1 MRKHT
6 RKLRHES
13 LESRHLLAVDLGQIV
28 GTVTND
34 LSGDG
39 VTTAA
44 AVGHTVELYLDDGD
58 STFDPVSGGGG
69 DALQSS
75 TTSDASGNYSFDNL
89 LEGNYFVRVV
99 PTAGTQ
105 TRAGTDVSSLV
116 TFNATDVMGTTNL
129 TIDDFTTAQTVS
141 VDRLVSDVGTVS
153 GDGVVDD
160 VGITGG
166 EQDLRVEV
174 TAGVGNVTALSA
186 FNNGSAVVL
195 SLSSASGVNGRMVAT
210 WDGDDNDGSTV
221 DHSNLALDL
230 ENGGANSAFA
240 LNIATDQPD
249 GSLIIRAFSG
259 AGNVSEATFDLAGA
273 DTDGIING
281 TTGEDISINFTD
293 FATTS
298 GTGVDFTNVTALQL
312 ELDFTGAGENGLD
325 AQIEV
330 LGVVGFTTRTAD
342 FTVLNEMSLGDQVW
356 IDLDNDGIFE
366 LGESGIAGVAL
377 TLYEDTDSDDD
388 YLDETPL
395 ATTTTDGSGNYL
407 FTGLFPGD
415 YIVQVDAANF
425 TGGGVLEGLAS
436 STGNDSG
443 GSAPDP
449 DTPDADNTDKGTLA
463 ADTSVVS
470 LGVTLLG
477 NGEPINDGDTDAN
490 TNRTLDFGFFGYD
503 LTITKVVDQATAAP
517 NDTLVYTVV
526 VTNSGPSTATNVD
539 LTDTLPTG
547 ITFVSGTTTVGGQSV
562 VGSGGSPT
570 VTSTIGTLLS
580 GQSATITINATVDA
594 GTSGLIT
601 NTAVTSGTDE
611 SDTTNNTA
619 TADTTIQPNI
629 DLAITKVDDDNNQ
642 SLSPGDSI
650 SYTLGVQNNGPSSA
664 TGVTV
669 VDVLPTGLTFNP
681 TGSTVPDS
689 TVAVAGGTQL
699 TYNLGSM
706 ANAASSNITINAT
719 IDSSFTGTLTN
730 TATVSGNETETTTAN
745 NTASAESVVSIEP
758 ASISG
763 FVYVDTDN
771 DGNFDSGEQPIA
783 SVLISLTGTDI
794 NSNPV
799 SQTTVTNSLGFYSF
813 NNLMPGTYQV
823 SETQPA
829 FFPDGQDSASY
840 PGATVGSDLIS
851 TIVLGAGDDAEANN
865 FGELPPTLSK
875 RSFLASN
882 IF

>member
-1 MRKHT
+1 MRKHY

-13 LESRHLLAVDLGQIV
+13 LENRYLLATDLGQIS

-44 AVGHTVELYLDDGD
+44 AAGQTIELYLDDTDGV
-58 STFDPVSGGGG
+58 FDPVSGGGG
-69 DALQSS
+69 DVLQST
-75 TTSDASGNYSFDNL
+75 TTSVASGNYSFDNL
-89 LEGNYFVRVV
+89 LEGEYFVRVV
-99 PTAGTQ
+99 PSTGTQ
-105 TRAGTDVSSLV
+105 TRAGTDVSSLI
-116 TFNATDVMGTTNL
+116 TFNATEVMGTTNI

-153 GDGVVDD
+153 GDGTVDD
-160 VGITGG
+160 VGIEGG

-195 SLSSASGVNGRMVAT
+195 SLGSDSGVNGRMVAT
-210 WDGDDNDGSTV
+210 WDGDDNDGSNV
-221 DHSNLALDL
+221 DHTNLTLDL

-249 GSLIIRAFSG
+249 GTLILRVFSG

-281 TTGEDISINFTD
+281 TAGEDISINFTD
-293 FATTS
+293 FVTTG
-298 GTGVDFTNVTALQL
+298 GTGVDFTNVTALQM

-330 LGVVGFTTRTAD
+330 LGVVGFTNKTAD

-356 IDLDNDGIFE
+356 IDLNNDGIFDV
-366 LGESGIAGVAL
+366 GETGIAGVAV

-407 FTGLFPGD
+407 FENLFPGD
-415 YIVQVDAANF
+415 YIVQIDAANF

-449 DTPDADNTDKGTLA
+449 DTPDADGTDKGTLA

-470 LGVTLLG
+470 LGVTLVG
-477 NGEPINDGDTDAN
+477 DAEPINDGDADAN
-490 TNRTLDFGFFGYD
+490 TNLTLDFGFFGYD
-503 LTITKVVDQATAAP
+503 LTITKDVDETTAAP
-517 NDTLVYTVV
+517 GDTLVYTIV

-547 ITFVSGTTTVGGQSV
+547 VTFVTGTTTVGGQTV
-562 VGSGGSPT
+562 NGSGGSPT

-580 GQSATITINATVDA
+580 GQSATITIDATIDV
-594 GTSGLIT
+594 GTTGVIT
-601 NTAVTSGTDE
+601 NSAVTSGTDE

-619 TADTTIQPNI
+619 TADTNVQPSI
-629 DLAITKVDDDNNQ
+629 DLAITKVDDDGD
-642 SLSPGDSI
+642 LTLAPGDAI
-650 SYTLGVQNNGPSSA
+650 QYTLDVINNGPSDA

-681 TGSTVPDS
+681 TGSTTPDS

-699 TYNLGSM
+699 TYNIGNLSNG
-706 ANAASSNITINAT
+706 ANTGITINAT
-719 IDSSFTGTLTN
+719 VDPTFTGSLTN
-730 TATVSGNETETTTAN
+730 TATVSGNEMETDNDN
-745 NTASAESVVSIEP
+745 NSASAASNVSIEP
-758 ASISG
+758 ATISG
-763 FVYVDTDN
+763 FVFVDSNN
-771 DGNFDSGEQPIA
+771 DGVFDSSEQPI
-783 SVLISLTGTDI
+783 SGVVVTLTGTDI
-794 NSNPV
+794 NANPV
-799 SQTTVTNSLGFYSF
+799 NQVTVTNSLGFYSF
-813 NNLMPGTYQV
+813 DNLMPGTYQV
-823 SETQPA
+823 AETQPT
-829 FFPDGQDSASY
+829 FFPDGQDSATF

-851 TIVLGAGDDAEANN
+851 TIVLAAGDDAEANN